1 MTILT
6 WVKIDFKSKKFTVE
20 KEGYYIL
27 IKVSVQQ
34 QNISIYIPNNDYQN
48 ILCKQ
53 GQNQRM
59 K

>member
-1 MTILT
+1 MTILIR
-6 WVKIDFKSKKFTVE
+6 VKIDFKSKKFTVE